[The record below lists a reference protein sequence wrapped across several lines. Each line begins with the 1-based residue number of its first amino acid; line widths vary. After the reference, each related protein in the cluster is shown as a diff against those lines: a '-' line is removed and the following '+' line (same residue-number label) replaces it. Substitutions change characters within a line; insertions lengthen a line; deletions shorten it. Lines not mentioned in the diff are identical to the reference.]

1 VTALESRLYISL
13 LGART
18 IVAATANVNP
28 QALKIL
34 RLVDSACDAYAKQ
47 RQRERPVEDDEDE
60 QEEDGA
66 HAPGN

>member
-1 VTALESRLYISL
+1 MTPLEARLYISL

-34 RLVDSACDAYAKQ
+34 RLVDSACAAYKTQ
-47 RQRERPVEDDEDE
+47 KDRERPVEDDEDE
-60 QEEDGA
+60 EEDA